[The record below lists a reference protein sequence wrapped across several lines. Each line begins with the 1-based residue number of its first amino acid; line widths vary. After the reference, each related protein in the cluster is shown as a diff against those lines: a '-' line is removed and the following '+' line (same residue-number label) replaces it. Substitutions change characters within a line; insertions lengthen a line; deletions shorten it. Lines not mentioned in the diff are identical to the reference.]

1 MLDAALSRMKS
12 SLKLLL
18 FLAAATAVFLVQPVK
33 ASPVVHGGPSV
44 VSVPD
49 GGSTISLL
57 GCALLGLA
65 AFRRKLGC

>member
-33 ASPVVHGGPSV
+33 ANRIIEGGPNV
-44 VSVPD
+44 ASVPD

-57 GCALLGLA
+57 GCALLSVA
-65 AFRRKLGC
+65 ALRRKLS